1 MVPEPRVNEPRADRS
16 QVDPPRANDD
26 RPESIVIRPGLPS
39 DAAAI
44 ARLFHDTVREINS
57 RDYSLS
63 QVKAWAP
70 DDLSFRN
77 WAERS
82 QTRWTIVAED
92 RSVPDRDLIAG
103 FCELEPDGHIDCF
116 YCHKN
121 YQRCGLGRQLYQT
134 LETEALD
141 RSLQQLQVESSIT
154 ARPFFEAM
162 GFIMLS
168 PQTVSVR
175 GESFVNYKMVK
186 ALSPTPK
193 GSIT

>member
-1 MVPEPRVNEPRADRS
+1 MAD
-16 QVDPPRANDD
+16 QPMND
-26 RPESIVIRPGLPS
+26 RPMAARPMAIVIRPSLPS

-57 RDYSLS
+57 RDYSLR

-70 DDLSFRN
+70 DDLSFHN

-92 RSVPDRDLIAG
+92 RSTPDRYLIAG
-103 FCELEPDGHIDCF
+103 FCELKPDGHIDCF

-121 YQRCGLGRQLYQT
+121 YQRCGLGRQLYQA

-162 GFIMLS
+162 GFVMLS
-168 PQTVSVR
+168 SQTVSVR

-186 ALSPTPK
+186 ALSPIPK
-193 GSIT
+193 SSIT